1 VNSRLGEIAWGLWN
15 TTSSPTQTQRDSYK
29 IASEEFEL
37 LLARVKILVETDLKN
52 LEQQM
57 EQYGAPWTPGRVPGW
72 NKE

>member
-1 VNSRLGEIAWGLWN
+1 LGEIAWGIWS
-15 TTSSPTQTQRDSYK
+15 TTSAPTQTQKDSYT

-37 LLARVKILVETDLKN
+37 LLARVKKLVETDLKN

-72 NKE
+72 NKD